1 MQDIIWLS
9 IIGGL
14 AALTLAYARLCDRA

>member
-14 AALTLAYARLCDRA
+14 SALTLAYARLCDKA